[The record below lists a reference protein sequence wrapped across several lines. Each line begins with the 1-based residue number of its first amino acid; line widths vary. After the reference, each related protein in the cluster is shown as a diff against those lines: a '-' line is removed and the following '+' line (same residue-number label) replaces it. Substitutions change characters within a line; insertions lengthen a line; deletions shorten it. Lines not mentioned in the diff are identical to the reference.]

1 MFKVVTIENK
11 KIPMRSSGMTGRI
24 YAREFKKDLLSTIYN
39 LPELFMKI

>member
-24 YAREFKKDLLSTIYN
+24 YAREVVERPFKHYL
-39 LPELFMKI
+39 